1 VRPRLALSRAD
12 FGALFAVGVLDMG
25 ANALFAAATR
35 QGLVSLVSVVA
46 SLYPV
51 VVIALAHLVLRE
63 RTSPLQ
69 LAGAG
74 LALGGVAI
82 IVAG

>member
-1 VRPRLALSRAD
+1 
-12 FGALFAVGVLDMG
+12 
-25 ANALFAAATR
+25 
-35 QGLVSLVSVVA
+35 VSLVSVLA

-74 LALGGVAI
+74 LALGGVAM

>member
-1 VRPRLALSRAD
+1 MGRRD
-12 FGALFAVGVLDMG
+12 FGSLFAVGVLDMG
-25 ANALFAAATR
+25 ANALFALATR
-35 QGLVSLVSVVA
+35 QGFVSLVSVLA

-51 VVIALAHLVLRE
+51 VVIALAHIVLRE

-69 LAGAG
+69 LAGAA
-74 LALGGVAI
+74 LALGGVAM